1 MWKENSLTHKLGNI
15 FKILNFLL
23 VNVML
28 VQLFVLNVLLL
39 QVAKSVKLDT
49 ICQVKHAFNVV
60 QIANHAL
67 ELISVQLVLLG
78 ILG

>member
-1 MWKENSLTHKLGNI
+1 M
-15 FKILNFLL
+15 
-23 VNVML
+23 NVML

-67 ELISVQLVLLG
+67 ELINVQLALLDMHG
-78 ILG
+78 YNLN